1 MQPQQENHQALQ
13 NKLPQTALVQ
23 LINGYWNTQL
33 LYVAAKL
40 GIADLL
46 KDRSLSCEELAS
58 KTKTN
63 AQSVYRL
70 MRALASVG
78 LFAEE
83 KHGYFKPTPLG
94 IYLQSDIPGSV
105 QPLAI
110 LAGEEHYR
118 AWEDLLYS
126 VQTGKSAFEHIYD
139 LPVFDYYCQH
149 PEAGEIFDKAM
160 TTASIATNDRVI
172 KSYDFSTIHKL
183 VDVGGG
189 NGSFLTSAIKAN
201 PTMQGILFDLPS
213 AIAGAKD
220 LIAAEGMS
228 QHCELVAGNY
238 LESVPSGGD
247 AYILKR
253 VIHLWDDERA
263 LVILKNCHRAMQDNG
278 KLLVV
283 ELMIPPDD
291 SPFLGKLMDI
301 HMLVL
306 YSGGRERTEVEY
318 RALFEA
324 SGFELIKIVPTQSN
338 VSVIEG
344 IRV

>member
-1 MQPQQENHQALQ
+1 MQPQQENNQAPQ
-13 NKLPQTALVQ
+13 NKSPHTALVQ

-33 LYVAAKL
+33 IYVAAKL

-46 KDRSLSCEELAS
+46 KDGSLSCEELAS
-58 KTKTN
+58 KTETN

-83 KHGYFKPTPLG
+83 NGYFKLTPVG

-110 LAGEEHYR
+110 LAGKEHYR

-139 LPVFDYYCQH
+139 MPVFDYYCQH
-149 PEAGEIFDKAM
+149 PEAGENFDKAM
-160 TTASIATNDRVI
+160 TTGSVATNARVI
-172 KSYDFSTIHKL
+172 KSYDFSPIRKL

-189 NGSFLTSAIKAN
+189 NGSFLTSVIKAN

-228 QHCELVAGNY
+228 KHCELVAGNY

-253 VIHLWDDERA
+253 IIHLWDDERA
-263 LVILKNCHRAMQDNG
+263 LVILKNCHRAMEENG

-283 ELMIPPDD
+283 ELIIPPGDNP
-291 SPFLGKLMDI
+291 SFGKLMDI

-306 YSGGRERTEVEY
+306 YSGGRERSEVEY

-338 VSVIEG
+338 LRVMEG